1 MAISVAWRTGLD
13 RRRVRFMTEGEAS
26 LPRLLGLSEQRSPVS
41 SLRDVNRSK
50 LADMSEIPASPR
62 VMAWK
67 SAWESRDP
75 ARVVSLYARDA
86 THASA
91 KVAALRPEL
100 GRSELRGHA
109 EIEEYAATAFGRF
122 SWLRFDL
129 LSVTESSDRAA
140 VEYLRHS
147 NLDADNPSHV
157 LELIEWCEGL
167 ISAVR
172 VFHF

>member
-1 MAISVAWRTGLD
+1 VK
-13 RRRVRFMTEGEAS
+13 
-26 LPRLLGLSEQRSPVS
+26 
-41 SLRDVNRSK
+41 RSK
-50 LADMSEIPASPR
+50 LADMPDIPGSPR
-62 VMAWK
+62 VVAWK
-67 SAWESRDP
+67 NAWESRDP

-100 GRSELRGHA
+100 GRSELRGRA
-109 EIEEYAATAFGRF
+109 EIEAYASTAFRRF
-122 SWLRFDL
+122 TWLRFDL
-129 LSVTESSDRAA
+129 LTVTESGDRAA
-140 VEYLRHS
+140 IEYLRHS

-157 LELIEWCEGL
+157 LELLEWREGM

>member
-1 MAISVAWRTGLD
+1 
-13 RRRVRFMTEGEAS
+13 MT
-26 LPRLLGLSEQRSPVS
+26 
-41 SLRDVNRSK
+41 D
-50 LADMSEIPASPR
+50 IPASR
-62 VMAWK
+62 RIVAWK
-67 SAWESRDP
+67 TAWESRDP

-109 EIEEYAATAFGRF
+109 EIEAYAATAFGRF
-122 SWLRFDL
+122 TWLRFDL
-129 LSVTESSDRAA
+129 LTVTETGDRAA

-157 LELIEWCEGL
+157 LELIEWREGL
-167 ISAVR
+167 ISGVR

>member
-1 MAISVAWRTGLD
+1 MPEISTSQRVVAW
-13 RRRVRFMTEGEAS
+13 
-26 LPRLLGLSEQRSPVS
+26 
-41 SLRDVNRSK
+41 K
-50 LADMSEIPASPR
+50 
-62 VMAWK
+62 K
-67 SAWESRDP
+67 AWESRDA
-75 ARVVSLYARDA
+75 ARVVSLYAGDA

-100 GRSELRGHA
+100 GRSELKGHA
-109 EIEEYAATAFGRF
+109 EIEEYAATAFRRF
-122 SWLRFDL
+122 MWLRFDL
-129 LSVTESSDRAA
+129 LTVTETGDRAA

>member
-1 MAISVAWRTGLD
+1 MPNISASQ
-13 RRRVRFMTEGEAS
+13 RVVG
-26 LPRLLGLSEQRSPVS
+26 
-41 SLRDVNRSK
+41 
-50 LADMSEIPASPR
+50 
-62 VMAWK
+62 WK
-67 SAWESRDP
+67 TAWESRDS
-75 ARVVSLYARDA
+75 ARVVSLYAADA

-100 GRSELRGHA
+100 GRSELKGHA
-109 EIEEYAATAFGRF
+109 EIEEYAAAAFRSF
-122 SWLRFDL
+122 TWLRFDL
-129 LSVTESSDRAA
+129 LTVTESGDRAA

-157 LELIEWCEGL
+157 LELIEWHDRL

>member
-1 MAISVAWRTGLD
+1 MPNISASQRVVGWKTAWG
-13 RRRVRFMTEGEAS
+13 
-26 LPRLLGLSEQRSPVS
+26 
-41 SLRDVNRSK
+41 
-50 LADMSEIPASPR
+50 
-62 VMAWK
+62 
-67 SAWESRDP
+67 SRDS
-75 ARVVSLYARDA
+75 ARVVSLYAADA

-100 GRSELRGHA
+100 GRSELKGHA
-109 EIEEYAATAFGRF
+109 DIEEYAAAAFRRF
-122 SWLRFDL
+122 TWLRFDL
-129 LSVTESSDRAA
+129 LTVTESGDRAA

-157 LELIEWCEGL
+157 LELIEWHDRL

>member
-1 MAISVAWRTGLD
+1 MPDIQVSQRVVAW
-13 RRRVRFMTEGEAS
+13 
-26 LPRLLGLSEQRSPVS
+26 
-41 SLRDVNRSK
+41 K
-50 LADMSEIPASPR
+50 
-62 VMAWK
+62 K
-67 SAWESRDP
+67 AWESRDP

-91 KVAALRPEL
+91 KVAALRPEI

-122 SWLRFDL
+122 TWLRFDL
-129 LSVTESSDRAA
+129 LTVTETGDRAA
-140 VEYLRHS
+140 VEYFRHS

-157 LELIEWCEGL
+157 LELIEWREGL
-167 ISAVR
+167 ISEVR